1 MASNLKMKSVSMII
15 LMFLSVMLS
24 VISVPVVS
32 AAAINQTTE
41 GTDVA
46 KTWTNAHTLTVMF
59 CIPGAS

>member
-41 GTDVA
+41 GLVNGEE
-46 KTWTNAHTLTVMF
+46 TWTGTPHTY
-59 CIPGAS
+59 